1 MARVLERGTCY
12 GCRLPAMTPPPP
24 TTTPTTLTRR
34 GERGA
39 AAAAAAVSRC
49 FLAWIGSP
57 CLRPLH
63 GASVGGGGGG
73 GGGAVGRALYITEL
87 PGAHVGYRVWD
98 CGLVMLR
105 HLWELER
112 ATPHWARGLRVLE
125 LGSGTGLVGLGLW
138 MLGVSGALPS
148 GPPRPPFC
156 DFD

>member
-12 GCRLPAMTPPPP
+12 GCHLPAMTPLPP
-24 TTTPTTLTRR
+24 TATTTTTTTRR
-34 GERGA
+34 GERG
-39 AAAAAAVSRC
+39 AAAVSRC

-57 CLRPLH
+57 CLRPCVH
-63 GASVGGGGGG
+63 GASTGGGGG

-87 PGAHVGYRVWD
+87 AGAHVGYRVWD
-98 CGLVMLR
+98 CGLVVLR

-138 MLGVSGALPS
+138 MLGVSERGAS
-148 GPPRPPFC
+148 IPRPRLL
-156 DFD
+156 